1 MANGGIMSFQVPQLK
16 GSKFDNWSIKM
27 KALLGAHDVWD
38 VVEKGFI
45 VPENEATLTAAQK
58 ENLKDLKKKEN
69 KAKYL
74 IFQSLDED
82 AFEKIAGTTSSK
94 EAWEKLET
102 SYKGAEQVKK
112 VRLQTLRGEFESLHM
127 KVSESISDYFT
138 RVVTVSN
145 ELKRNG
151 EELKEVRIIEKIL
164 RSVDSKFDHIVVTIE
179 ETRDLEDMTIEQ
191 LQGRL
196 QAYEEKQKKKQGIEE
211 QLLKMEVNPKKREES
226 SDNERRHYVRGRGRG
241 RGRGCGHGRGWN
253 FNNNNSNYAKGE
265 SSTRGRGRGN
275 PRSRYDKSQVQCYN
289 CQKFGHYASECRA
302 PSTRI
307 EERVNYAEEK
317 NGEDGTLLLA
327 RNDTS
332 GGQENTW
339 YLDTGASNHM
349 SGNRSMFVQ
358 LSESVNGSVAFG
370 DDSKVPVKGRGNIL
384 FRAKDG
390 SHQII
395 SNVYYVPNM
404 KSNILSLGQLLE
416 KGYDIH
422 LKDYSLFLR
431 DDKGNL
437 ITKVKMSKNRMFPLN
452 IQNDVA
458 KCLKA
463 CHNDPS
469 WIWHLRYGHLNF
481 GGLELL
487 FKKNMVK
494 GLPYINHPDQLCEG
508 CLLGKQFRKSFPK
521 ESNSRAQKPL
531 ELIHTD
537 VCGPFKPNSLGK
549 SNYFLLFIDDFSRKT
564 WVYFL
569 KQKSEVF
576 EAFKK
581 FKAAVEKESG
591 YQIKAMR
598 SDRGGEFTS
607 KEFLE
612 FCEANGIRRPLTVP
626 RSPQQNGV
634 AERKNRTILDMA
646 RSMLKSK
653 RLPKEFWAEA
663 VACAVYL
670 SNRSPTRSVWGKT
683 PQEAWSGRKPGI
695 THLRVFGSI
704 AHVHV
709 PDESRAKLDDKSE
722 KFIFIGYDNNSK
734 GYKLYNPNNG
744 KIVII
749 RDVVFDEEGE
759 WDFGSGVDDFNFFP
773 IEEDDHTQIKQV
785 EEQQEPATPLIS
797 PASNTY
803 GDSPPSF
810 LNERIEERTRSLQD
824 LYEVTERH
832 DNLTL
837 FCLFADCEPVNFQEA
852 ALDEKWRIAMDE
864 EIKAIV
870 KNDTWELTTL
880 PKGHKAIGVKWVYKT
895 KRNAK
900 GEIER
905 HKARLVAKGYS
916 QKAGIDYDE
925 VFAPVARLE
934 TIRLIISL
942 AAQNKWKIFQMDVKS
957 AFLNG
962 FLEEEVYIEQPL
974 GYVVKGHEDKV
985 LRLKKA
991 LYGLKQAP
999 RAWNSRIDKYFQ
1011 EKGFT
1016 KCPYE
1021 HALYVK
1027 EKDGDILIVCL
1038 YVDDLIFTGSNP
1050 SLFEEF
1056 KRVMIKEF
1064 EMTDIGLMAYYLGI
1078 EVKQKEEGIFISQE
1092 SYAKEILKRFKM
1104 NDCKPISTPVE
1115 CGVKLSKYDEGE
1127 DIDPTFFKSLVGSL
1141 RYLTCT
1147 RPDILYAVGL
1157 VSRYMENPK
1166 TTHFKAA
1173 KRILR
1178 YIKGTINFGL
1188 LYSFSNDYKL
1198 VGYSDS
1204 DWGGDVDDRKS
1215 TTGFVFFMG
1224 DTAFT
1229 WMSKK
1234 QPIVTLSTCEAE
1246 YVAATSSVCHAI
1258 WLRNLL
1264 KELSLAQ
1271 EEPTE
1276 ICVDNKSAIALSKN
1290 PVFHDR
1296 SKHIDT
1302 RYHFIRE
1309 CIARKEVQIKYVKS
1323 QDQAADIFTKPLKQ
1337 EDFVKFRSLLGVT
1350 GSSLRG
1356 GVGS

>member
-1 MANGGIMSFQVPQLK
+1 M
-16 GSKFDNWSIKM
+16 
-27 KALLGAHDVWD
+27 
-38 VVEKGFI
+38 
-45 VPENEATLTAAQK
+45 
-58 ENLKDLKKKEN
+58 
-69 KAKYL
+69 
-74 IFQSLDED
+74 
-82 AFEKIAGTTSSK
+82 
-94 EAWEKLET
+94 
-102 SYKGAEQVKK
+102 
-112 VRLQTLRGEFESLHM
+112 
-127 KVSESISDYFT
+127 
-138 RVVTVSN
+138 
-145 ELKRNG
+145 
-151 EELKEVRIIEKIL
+151 
-164 RSVDSKFDHIVVTIE
+164 
-179 ETRDLEDMTIEQ
+179 
-191 LQGRL
+191 
-196 QAYEEKQKKKQGIEE
+196 
-211 QLLKMEVNPKKREES
+211 
-226 SDNERRHYVRGRGRG
+226 
-241 RGRGCGHGRGWN
+241 
-253 FNNNNSNYAKGE
+253 
-265 SSTRGRGRGN
+265 
-275 PRSRYDKSQVQCYN
+275 
-289 CQKFGHYASECRA
+289 
-302 PSTRI
+302 
-307 EERVNYAEEK
+307 
-317 NGEDGTLLLA
+317 
-327 RNDTS
+327 
-332 GGQENTW
+332 
-339 YLDTGASNHM
+339 
-349 SGNRSMFVQ
+349 
-358 LSESVNGSVAFG
+358 
-370 DDSKVPVKGRGNIL
+370 
-384 FRAKDG
+384 
-390 SHQII
+390 
-395 SNVYYVPNM
+395 
-404 KSNILSLGQLLE
+404 
-416 KGYDIH
+416 
-422 LKDYSLFLR
+422 
-431 DDKGNL
+431 
-437 ITKVKMSKNRMFPLN
+437 
-452 IQNDVA
+452 
-458 KCLKA
+458 
-463 CHNDPS
+463 
-469 WIWHLRYGHLNF
+469 
-481 GGLELL
+481 
-487 FKKNMVK
+487 
-494 GLPYINHPDQLCEG
+494 
-508 CLLGKQFRKSFPK
+508 
-521 ESNSRAQKPL
+521 
-531 ELIHTD
+531 
-537 VCGPFKPNSLGK
+537 
-549 SNYFLLFIDDFSRKT
+549 
-564 WVYFL
+564 
-569 KQKSEVF
+569 
-576 EAFKK
+576 
-581 FKAAVEKESG
+581 
-591 YQIKAMR
+591 
-598 SDRGGEFTS
+598 
-607 KEFLE
+607 
-612 FCEANGIRRPLTVP
+612 
-626 RSPQQNGV
+626 
-634 AERKNRTILDMA
+634 
-646 RSMLKSK
+646 
-653 RLPKEFWAEA
+653 
-663 VACAVYL
+663 
-670 SNRSPTRSVWGKT
+670 
-683 PQEAWSGRKPGI
+683 
-695 THLRVFGSI
+695 
-704 AHVHV
+704 
-709 PDESRAKLDDKSE
+709 
-722 KFIFIGYDNNSK
+722 
-734 GYKLYNPNNG
+734 
-744 KIVII
+744 
-749 RDVVFDEEGE
+749 
-759 WDFGSGVDDFNFFP
+759 
-773 IEEDDHTQIKQV
+773 
-785 EEQQEPATPLIS
+785 
-797 PASNTY
+797 
-803 GDSPPSF
+803 
-810 LNERIEERTRSLQD
+810 SLQD

-895 KRNAK
+895 KRNAN

-925 VFAPVARLE
+925 
-934 TIRLIISL
+934 
-942 AAQNKWKIFQMDVKS
+942 NKWKIFQMDVKS

-974 GYVVKGHEDKV
+974 GYMVKGHEDKV

-1056 KRVMIKEF
+1056 KRVMIKAF
-1064 EMTDIGLMAYYLGI
+1064 EMTDIGLMTYYLGI
-1078 EVKQKEEGIFISQE
+1078 EVKQNEEDIFISQE

-1115 CGVKLSKYDEGE
+1115 CGVKLSKYDECE

-1198 VGYSDS
+1198 IGYSDS

-1309 CIARKEVQIKYVKS
+1309 CIARKEVQVKYVKS

-1337 EDFVKFRSLLGVT
+1337 EDFARFRSLLGVT